1 MAIEPTSPSLAAL
14 LLAKP
19 PAARASAHR
28 PTTLDARRQIYK
40 DALAIIGREYP
51 SDLRLDGVAVRIFT
65 SRRSLQRAFRD
76 AGSSFRTEHLRARLH
91 AAADLMRL
99 NPGRTVSSV
108 SHAVGY
114 SQPAQF
120 AKAFRR
126 EFGVSPADF
135 KSRVGRPRPAT
146 APAPRAHAS

>member
-1 MAIEPTSPSLAAL
+1 MQSAPPIHLAYRPS
-14 LLAKP
+14 
-19 PAARASAHR
+19 
-28 PTTLDARRQIYK
+28 TIDARTRLYE
-40 DALAIIGREYP
+40 DALAIIAREYR
-51 SDLRLDGVAVRIFT
+51 SDLRLDGVAARIFS

-91 AAADLMRL
+91 AAAHLMRAD
-99 NPGRTVSSV
+99 PAQTVTSV

-126 EFGVSPADF
+126 EFGVSPADY
-135 KSRVGRPRPAT
+135 KRAAAAASARRPPA
-146 APAPRAHAS
+146 AAS